1 MNELKPEKVFVEIKN
16 EKWEIKYDFNSLS
29 DIEDYYGSFEKAFA
43 KDNIVKLKTIR
54 YLLWQGCSFNPEF
67 RKIYASPIIL
77 GKDLKLPDIVKLK
90 TIRYLLWQGCSFNPE
105 FRKIYASPIILGKDL
120 KLPDLEKYAD
130 ALSKAFENALPK
142 VKLKKVE
149 EPAPE

>member
-1 MNELKPEKVFVEIKN
+1 MNELKTEKVFVEIKN

-77 GKDLKLPDIVKLK
+77 GKDLKLPD
-90 TIRYLLWQGCSFNPE
+90 
-105 FRKIYASPIILGKDL
+105 
-120 KLPDLEKYAD
+120 LEKYAD